1 MSIFILGTDRRAVS
15 RGALGEHALPSLI
28 ERILFSKRSRDQI
41 VRGTNASRAMGGSAA
56 PPGDAKFGAKG
67 ALILTSSSPQDESVR
82 LADKGLLDPPSISP
96 LFIFKT

>member
-1 MSIFILGTDRRAVS
+1 MSIFILGTDRRAVP
-15 RGALGEHALPSLI
+15 RGALGERALPSPI

-67 ALILTSSSPQDESVR
+67 ALILTSSSPRDESVR
-82 LADKGLLDPPSISP
+82 LADKGLLDPPSICP